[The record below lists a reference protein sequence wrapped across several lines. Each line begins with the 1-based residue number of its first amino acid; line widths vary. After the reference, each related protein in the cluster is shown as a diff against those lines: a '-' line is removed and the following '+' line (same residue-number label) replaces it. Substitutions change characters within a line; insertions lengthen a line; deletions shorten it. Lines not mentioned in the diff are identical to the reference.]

1 MLLCAELLC
10 IQTKLEKA
18 DFDFL
23 RFSEEEGCTLEN
35 SSRKP
40 FWPQFWYSICWLI
53 YFNQS
58 LLSSSSS
65 MSQSLPV
72 SEGLIHIGCYIN
84 QFTYIIVAL
93 GKLLNVK

>member
-1 MLLCAELLC
+1 VLLCAELLC

-40 FWPQFWYSICWLI
+40 FWPQF
-53 YFNQS
+53 
-58 LLSSSSS
+58 
-65 MSQSLPV
+65 
-72 SEGLIHIGCYIN
+72 
-84 QFTYIIVAL
+84 
-93 GKLLNVK
+93 